1 MSKKRGTSSVPMIMG
16 IIGTV
21 FQLPGAVCSGACA
34 AGLGSVA
41 GESQK
46 AVNDVADF
54 YMGLG
59 LVAAL
64 LGFICGLLGKRNPVF
79 AGIGLLIA
87 AILSG
92 ITLITFNFFSMVA
105 LILFLLGSIFAFVQ
119 KKEEVPE
126 Q

>member
-1 MSKKRGTSSVPMIMG
+1 MSKKRGTSAVPLVMG
-16 IIGTV
+16 IIGAV

-46 AVNDVADF
+46 GVNDLADF

-64 LGFICGLLGKRNPVF
+64 IGFICGLLGKKSPIF

-105 LILFLLGSIFAFVQ
+105 LILFLIGSIFAFVQ
-119 KKEEVPE
+119 KKEEIPE